1 MLPNATGIFQTNV
14 KFRTATDE
22 EKNSNKTNNSIIGVI
37 EGEHFCPAGFSRNGR
52 YYPEDEEFG
61 KLWTK
66 QLENSDL
73 KERISNKVVFGT
85 LGHSLNIGEKEL
97 REGLVSHFT
106 TDHEIRET
114 GNPEKPYEGFAR
126 SYILNTPAGRCLKT
140 YFEAGCNLYTSTRAD
155 GTYIEGKMKKT
166 PEGKEVP
173 VLDPDTFKYER
184 NDFIINPGFLEANP
198 KLREGLDERVLVSIN
213 EAVEGADFTKD
224 NEISDKDTK
233 LPSTPPNIPDQS
245 KSDTSDGK
253 KDKSL
258 KGKEMSTD
266 DDAKNKKEDN
276 NESVSEN
283 IIEDLLTEIENLKNQ
298 IKEQENKSNE
308 NVSEEVSEKLEALK
322 KYEEF
327 GDFETVSSAI
337 NEANKLFVEI
347 GTTDEIKDKLEKI
360 GEFFSEVGD
369 PETIKE
375 ELSISSEL
383 KEKITKFE
391 KLGITEG
398 FVSEFGSIDKIKET
412 INSFNEFTEKY
423 GALEDAEKV
432 LIESK
437 KVAIENKAHKISERT
452 GIDYEKILNHLNQGM
467 DEKEIVDIYSKM
479 NSFASDR
486 YIFAEKEE
494 IKEEKKASYIVDENE
509 SRLSWFFR
517 NK

>member
-1 MLPNATGIFQTNV
+1 M
-14 KFRTATDE
+14 
-22 EKNSNKTNNSIIGVI
+22 
-37 EGEHFCPAGFSRNGR
+37 
-52 YYPEDEEFG
+52 
-61 KLWTK
+61 
-66 QLENSDL
+66 
-73 KERISNKVVFGT
+73 
-85 LGHSLNIGEKEL
+85 
-97 REGLVSHFT
+97 
-106 TDHEIRET
+106 
-114 GNPEKPYEGFAR
+114 
-126 SYILNTPAGRCLKT
+126 
-140 YFEAGCNLYTSTRAD
+140 
-155 GTYIEGKMKKT
+155 
-166 PEGKEVP
+166 
-173 VLDPDTFKYER
+173 
-184 NDFIINPGFLEANP
+184 
-198 KLREGLDERVLVSIN
+198 
-213 EAVEGADFTKD
+213 
-224 NEISDKDTK
+224 
-233 LPSTPPNIPDQS
+233 
-245 KSDTSDGK
+245 
-253 KDKSL
+253 
-258 KGKEMSTD
+258 
-266 DDAKNKKEDN
+266 
-276 NESVSEN
+276 
-283 IIEDLLTEIENLKNQ
+283 
-298 IKEQENKSNE
+298 
-308 NVSEEVSEKLEALK
+308 
-322 KYEEF
+322 
-327 GDFETVSSAI
+327 
-337 NEANKLFVEI
+337 EI